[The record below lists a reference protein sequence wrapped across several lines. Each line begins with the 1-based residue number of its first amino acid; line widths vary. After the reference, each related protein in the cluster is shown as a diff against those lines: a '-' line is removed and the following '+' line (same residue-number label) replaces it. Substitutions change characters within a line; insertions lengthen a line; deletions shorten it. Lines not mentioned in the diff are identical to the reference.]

1 MGVRV
6 PLGARAVSSMEERR
20 VHTPVM
26 EVRFLHGLL
35 RTNPKRPRDQTV
47 NLVTSGFESRRPP
60 RQDDPRGMGAVRKT
74 VVSARL
80 VRFQHLAP
88 RAYGPEDRTPA
99 PEAGYAGSSPA
110 GRTPRL
116 IVQGTARLRPKE
128 QAGVRI
134 VLSRPDARARSCPL
148 SLATRPMS
156 TVADELRPESRKPS
170 GTEVV
175 EARARRHVIGQQV
188 SVVKRPGTGV
198 RDCVVT
204 AIERELIRQRRDQ
217 RQRVPGLGQC
227 ELGWPRAL
235 QTPAPPHRRTRPLGT
250 APRRN
255 RRLGSRHLDLRRNR
269 PHLRPRRRMRARA
282 RLSRPC
288 PLSLGRWPIRYR
300 PIRWEE

>member
-1 MGVRV
+1 MTREAWERSVKPSFRHGWFDSSTWHRAPMVQRIGLQPPKLATQVRV
-6 PLGARAVSSMEERR
+6 LLGARWA
-20 VHTPVM
+20 H
-26 EVRFLHGLL
+26 
-35 RTNPKRPRDQTV
+35 
-47 NLVTSGFESRRPP
+47 
-60 RQDDPRGMGAVRKT
+60 A
-74 VVSARL
+74 
-80 VRFQHLAP
+80 
-88 RAYGPEDRTPA
+88 
-99 PEAGYAGSSPA
+99 A